1 MTTMLLVE
9 DESFERSS
17 LMRCID
23 WGLIGV
29 KIIGEASNGSQGLTR
44 VMELKPD
51 IVLTDVKMPVMDG
64 IEMSR
69 RIRQISPEIK
79 IIFLSS
85 YDDFEYAK
93 QAIDLH
99 IAAYLMKPVN
109 EAELLRVVKRA
120 ADEIT
125 QKALE
130 QRLLTKNQMSLTI
143 SLNLARQAFVN
154 RVLTGMSVEQDD
166 ARSLGLEWLFSGSD
180 NLSLTLCLYAPQEA
194 ALSDADLES
203 LNRSLMRL
211 CAQSSDILIDAG
223 RLVTLCAF
231 PEPAGEADAERV
243 EACLTRFFASRPGGE
258 MRIESLLSGA
268 GSIDGLAQL
277 YARILKR
284 ISKPSPE
291 APEFADRHRGK
302 REIAAEV
309 EEILN
314 TQYQKTLSLESI
326 ARLLHFTPNYIG
338 SVFKS
343 VNKVSV
349 NRYLMNVRIKK
360 AEEMLRMGSL
370 SVAEI
375 AECCGFGSITYFHT
389 IFKKEKGITPTEHRQ
404 ATGAAQRA

>member
-1 MTTMLLVE
+1 MLLVE

-69 RIRQISPEIK
+69 RIRQISPETK

-99 IAAYLMKPVN
+99 ITAYLMKPVN

-154 RVLTGMSVEQDD
+154 RVLTGMSVEQED

-194 ALSDADLES
+194 PLSDADLES

-211 CAQSSDILIDAG
+211 CGQSINILIDAG

-231 PEPAGEADAERV
+231 PESAGEADAERV
-243 EACLTRFFASRPGGE
+243 KDCLTRFFAARPGGAA
-258 MRIESLLSGA
+258 RIESLLGA
-268 GSIDGLAQL
+268 GGIGGAAEL

-284 ISKPSPE
+284 ISQPSPE

-302 REIAAEV
+302 REIAEEI

-314 TQYQKTLSLESI
+314 TQFDKPLSLESI
-326 ARLLHFTPNYIG
+326 ARLMHFTPNYIG

-343 VNKVSV
+343 VNKLSV

-389 IFKKEKGITPTEHRQ
+389 IFKKEKGITPTEYRQ
-404 ATGAAQRA
+404 AAGGAQRV

>member
-1 MTTMLLVE
+1 MVLVE
-9 DESFERSS
+9 DESFERTS
-17 LMRCID
+17 LMHCID

-29 KIIGEASNGSQGLTR
+29 EIIGDAANGSQGLAR

-51 IVLTDVKMPVMDG
+51 IVLTDVKMPVLDG

-69 RIRQISPEIK
+69 RIRQIAPETK
-79 IIFLSS
+79 ILFLSS

-99 IAAYLMKPVN
+99 IAAYVMKPVN

-120 ADEIT
+120 ADEVT

-130 QRLLTKNQMSLTI
+130 QRLLTKNQTSLSI

-154 RVLTGMSVEQDD
+154 RVLTGMSVEKED
-166 ARSLGLEWLFSGSD
+166 ARSLGLEWLFSGSE
-180 NLSLTLCLYAPQEA
+180 NLGLTLSLYAPQQA
-194 ALSDADLES
+194 GLSDADLDH
-203 LNRSLMRL
+203 LNRSLLRL
-211 CAQSSDILIDAG
+211 CGQSINICIDAG

-231 PEPAGEADAERV
+231 PESAGEVDAERV
-243 EACLTRFFASRPGGE
+243 KECLARFFESRPGGAA
-258 MRIESLLSGA
+258 RIESLLGA
-268 GSIDGLAQL
+268 GGIDGAAEL

-284 ISKPSPE
+284 ISRPVPE
-291 APEFADRHRGK
+291 APEFSDRHRGK

-314 TQYQKTLSLESI
+314 TQYDKPLSLESI
-326 ARLLHFTPNYIG
+326 ARVMHFTPNYIG

-349 NRYLMNVRIKK
+349 NRYLMNVRIKR
-360 AEEMLRMGSL
+360 AEAMLRMGSL

-389 IFKKEKGITPTEHRQ
+389 IFKKEKGITPTEYRQ
-404 ATGAAQRA
+404 AAGGAQRA